1 MTFYEVLKGYNFTS
15 SCIEETGCKEL
26 FAYLL
31 HTANEESCSILKF
44 CSDDTDPYKILG
56 RNQKFVEEI
65 GGLKELLSI
74 HLNQDQPSNEQ
85 PGNTVE
91 NFLNYQ
97 RNTEVGEYI
106 IQCKY
111 IVRDKNSMTF
121 NS

>member
-1 MTFYEVLKGYNFTS
+1 
-15 SCIEETGCKEL
+15 
-26 FAYLL
+26 
-31 HTANEESCSILKF
+31 
-44 CSDDTDPYKILG
+44 
-56 RNQKFVEEI
+56 VEEI

-91 NFLNYQ
+91 NFLHSQ
-97 RNTEVGEYI
+97 RNTEFGEYV

-111 IVRDKNSMTF
+111 IVRDKDLMTF